1 MDNKKKK
8 VNDVPLTGETLF
20 KTQKAWEV
28 LLVSCQMLGDIVSR
42 LKWLDGTDNDQCD
55 TACTNGRKLYINP
68 EWFNNLSNKDRVFIL
83 AHEAGHIVQ
92 RAWDRQKNDPRFR
105 KETVRWG
112 KALDY
117 AVNSVLENDPST
129 KMFLS
134 KELFDSMLF
143 PSKRGYPPKQNSEAY
158 FDLIGPQKE
167 DEEREEG
174 DEEENPDEEDQEE
187 GEDNGDDQDNNDG
200 DNRTEHLEGEDLLE
214 TVRNGTGRGIADDIR
229 KSVMPTSDQNCLHNW
244 RDILRNFLWKQTR
257 AHRSYKRPSRRWSG
271 EGVVL
276 PGRSSRDF
284 PKTAL
289 ILDYSGSMQ
298 NYITACAST
307 ITQLIAEVSS
317 GDVYVLACST
327 YIVKKWLVKRNQKP
341 PSTQELL
348 CHYQGGLTHM
358 MPAIKEARKWGAEI
372 ILCVSDM
379 NTKNEDLLCPDVNW
393 ITSKSDPLAN
403 MLAEH
408 RGTTVL
414 GKIFRVLSVGGDE
427 RDINYCRR
435 MGYKVKDEEE
445 MDKLPVVSVRTTK
458 TKTKTKTKGKVG
470 RL

>member
-1 MDNKKKK
+1 MADKKKTAP
-8 VNDVPLTGETLF
+8 NVPLTGVTLF

-42 LKWLDGTDNDQCD
+42 LKWRDGTDKDECD

-68 EWFNNLSNKDRVFIL
+68 DWFNSRSNKDRVFVL
-83 AHEAGHIVQ
+83 GHEATHIVQ
-92 RAWDRQKNDPRFR
+92 RAWNRRKNDPRYK
-105 KETVRWG
+105 KEPVRWG

-117 AVNSVLENDPST
+117 AANSILENDPV
-129 KMFLS
+129 MRQFLS
-134 KELFDSMLF
+134 AELYAIMLF
-143 PSKRGYPPKQNSEAY
+143 PSKDGYPAKQSSDTY

-167 DEEREEG
+167 DEEGEG
-174 DEEENPDEEDQEE
+174 EGEEENPEEEDREE
-187 GEDNGDDQDNNDG
+187 EEDNSEDQDNSDG
-200 DNRTEHLEGEDLLE
+200 DNRTEQIEDEDLLE

-229 KSVMPTSDQNCLHNW
+229 KSVMPQSDQNCLHNW

-257 AHRSYKRPSRRWSG
+257 AHRSYKRPSRRWNG

-289 ILDYSGSMQ
+289 ILDYSGSME
-298 NYITACAST
+298 NYIKACAST

-317 GDVYVLACST
+317 GDVYVLACNSN
-327 YIVKKWLVKRNQKP
+327 IVKSWLVMRNQKP
-341 PSTQELL
+341 PSTRELL
-348 CHYQGGLTHM
+348 CYYHGGSTHM
-358 MPAIKEARKWGAEI
+358 MPAIREARKWGAEI

-379 NTKNEDLLCPDVNW
+379 NTETEDLLCPDVNW

-403 MLAEH
+403 MFAET
-408 RGTTVL
+408 RGITVP
-414 GKIFRVLSVGGDE
+414 GKIFRVLSVGGNE
-427 RDINYCRR
+427 RDINTCRQI
-435 MGYKVKDEEE
+435 GYKIKDEDE
-445 MDKLPVVSVRTTK
+445 MDKQPVVSVQT